1 MQRTTVMLPASLKRR
16 LTAVARQRKISF
28 AAFVRQALERSAPV
42 PRKRIKGKDSFWS
55 DLVVFEGPVPADISM
70 NHDKYLYD
78 EPEP

>member
-1 MQRTTVMLPASLKRR
+1 MIPVSLKKRAM
-16 LTAVARQRKISF
+16 AVARQRKISF
-28 AAFVRQALERSAPV
+28 GEFVRQLLERSAPP

-55 DLVVFEGPVPADISM
+55 DLVVYEGPVPPDISI